1 MSNRIPVTEASV
13 EIGVDGRLRV
23 RYREV
28 PVDRDRL
35 APSLG
40 ECIAAL
46 VRYRHRAL
54 TPERHR
60 AGAGGARRVR
70 GGLARGSAR
79 GCGRLARRRFP
90 LRQGD
95 TSRCARRHFRP
106 GKATLLRPRRRFG
119 GEGDAFGPQS
129 VGFAVIRPSTVSQ
142 ASTPLGR
149 EG

>member
-28 PVDRDRL
+28 PVGRDRL

-60 AGAGGARRVR
+60 AVLAALAACGVDLRGARRGGAAGSQGDGVR
-70 GGLARGSAR
+70 SGKAT
-79 GCGRLARRRFP
+79 
-90 LRQGD
+90 LRAAQGD
-95 TSRCARRHFRP
+95 TSDPARRHFC
-106 GKATLLRPRRRFG
+106 GQGDGLAAQ
-119 GEGDAFGPQS
+119 GDAFGPQS